1 MNQPVFLFILF
12 LLGIAGRFLS
22 FLPKDLY
29 KKINKFIIY
38 LPLPAITLAKIP
50 HLQITQEVLFPIASA
65 WIIFFISIAYALIT
79 AKLFGFKKETIACI
93 ILACGL
99 GNTSFVGYP
108 ILSYLYGQQ
117 SIQYAIFVDQPG
129 SFFLMSTFGVLIAVL
144 FSSGNFD
151 GKTILKKL
159 FSFPPFI
166 IFIISL
172 FIPATWVE
180 NNTLDVLTFTG
191 SFMVPLALLSL
202 GLQFQLK
209 LKEIEWKSFFT
220 GIAYKLVFAPLIIY
234 LLFYILLKKQ
244 GEIYVVSVM
253 ECAMPPMITSSIIA
267 SEYGL
272 DEKLAGILPTMGIL
286 FSIPTLYF
294 WHGLLG

>member
-12 LLGIAGRFLS
+12 LLGIAGQFLS
-22 FLPKDLY
+22 FLPKDLH

-65 WIIFFISIAYALIT
+65 WIIFFVSVAYAIMIG
-79 AKLFGFKKETIACI
+79 KIFKFQKETMACI

-108 ILSYLYGQQ
+108 VLNYLYGPQ

-144 FSSGNFD
+144 FSSGNFNA
-151 GKTILKKL
+151 KIILQKL
-159 FSFPPFI
+159 FAFPPFI
-166 IFIISL
+166 IFIVSL
-172 FIPATWVE
+172 FIPASWVE
-180 NNTLDVLTFTG
+180 NNTLDVLNFIG

-202 GLQFQLK
+202 GLQFRLK
-209 LKEIEWKSFFT
+209 LKEIEWKSFLA
-220 GIAYKLVFAPLIIY
+220 GISYKLVLAPLIIY
-234 LLFYILLKKQ
+234 VLFFLVLKKQ
-244 GEIYVVSVM
+244 GELYTVSVM

-267 SEYGL
+267 TEYGL
-272 DEKLAGILPTMGIL
+272 DEKLAGILPTLGIL
-286 FSIPTLYF
+286 FSIPTLFF
-294 WHGLLG
+294 WHWLLG